1 MSGPLSPS
9 SLPSPSSAH
18 AEESWEAGSSSASPA
33 QPGPRSPAPLAW
45 ASCTWLSCSG
55 LRTSASPHGVLEV
68 PSRPSAWQYLCDL
81 AAVTSLN
88 LPPHR
93 PPPCA
98 PAPPMLVLLS
108 LCIRAPSWGHL
119 PFAASIPPLAAE
131 QPNPPSSASS
141 RSAVLLPQQLHH
153 FIEAPAQWGTG
164 PALSRDSHA
173 NPAWRCVSICHC
185 SSAPA

>member
-119 PFAASIPPLAAE
+119 PFAASIPPSLSRRAAR
-131 QPNPPSSASS
+131 PSLLRKLPVSRPPSSAAASFHRGTSS
-141 RSAVLLPQQLHH
+141 VGNRSCAVPRQPRQSRL
-153 FIEAPAQWGTG
+153 
-164 PALSRDSHA
+164 AL
-173 NPAWRCVSICHC
+173 C
-185 SSAPA
+185 